1 MTFRMNE
8 EFSFMH
14 PVIHETIKVGP
25 TEKYFKEGL
34 KLVHS
39 TKEAFA
45 LLIQRAWVCH
55 SVFQKQ
61 KFISMLRF
69 VDSVGWRK
77 EDRGLIMLIKY
88 I

>member
-1 MTFRMNE
+1 MSTTVQCWHCCFFYRKRFPTDMTFRMNE

-45 LLIQRAWVCH
+45 LLIQRAWV
-55 SVFQKQ
+55 
-61 KFISMLRF
+61 
-69 VDSVGWRK
+69 
-77 EDRGLIMLIKY
+77 
-88 I
+88 